1 MAGAKQND
9 FIDEFKAVYKEK
21 GKFDLKAQIPYLSK
35 LGDRYKRRGKKGPK
49 KRWSDLLK
57 VNIHSLLED
66 HNNGLTS
73 SFSVKLSFQ
82 KRLRI
87 RLPVLAFLCFLI
99 HLNQTDAGFMFLS
112 RLTPY
117 ITPVL

>member
-35 LGDRYKRRGKKGPK
+35 LGDRYKRIGKKGPK

-57 VNIHSLLED
+57 VKYPQ
-66 HNNGLTS
+66 
-73 SFSVKLSFQ
+73 FAR
-82 KRLRI
+82 RL
-87 RLPVLAFLCFLI
+87 
-99 HLNQTDAGFMFLS
+99 
-112 RLTPY
+112 
-117 ITPVL
+117 

>member
-1 MAGAKQND
+1 MAGAKQKD

-57 VNIHSLLED
+57 VNINSLLED
-66 HNNGLTS
+66 
-73 SFSVKLSFQ
+73 
-82 KRLRI
+82 
-87 RLPVLAFLCFLI
+87 
-99 HLNQTDAGFMFLS
+99 
-112 RLTPY
+112 
-117 ITPVL
+117 

>member
-35 LGDRYKRRGKKGPK
+35 LGDRYKRKGKKCPK

-57 VNIHSLLED
+57 VNIHSLLAD
-66 HNNGLTS
+66 YGNNLS
-73 SFSVKLSFQ
+73 S
-82 KRLRI
+82 
-87 RLPVLAFLCFLI
+87 
-99 HLNQTDAGFMFLS
+99 
-112 RLTPY
+112 
-117 ITPVL
+117 

>member
-1 MAGAKQND
+1 MAGALQKD

-35 LGDRYKRRGKKGPK
+35 LGDRYKSKGKKGPK

-57 VNIHSLLED
+57 VNRHSLLEYQGD
-66 HNNGLTS
+66 GFTS
-73 SFSVKLSFQ
+73 YFSTKFNFQ
-82 KRLRI
+82 KRLCI
-87 RLPVLAFLCFLI
+87 GLLVLAFLCFLK
-99 HLNQTDAGFMFLS
+99 HVNQTYAGFMFLS

>member
-1 MAGAKQND
+1 MAVAPQLE
-9 FIDEFKAVYKEK
+9 FIDEFKAVYKDK

-35 LGDRYKRRGKKGPK
+35 LGDRYKRKGKKDPK

-66 HNNGLTS
+66 YRNGLTS
-73 SFSVKLSFQ
+73 YFSDKFGFQ
-82 KRLRI
+82 KRLCI
-87 RLPVLAFLCFLI
+87 RLLVLAFLCFLN
-99 HLNQTDAGFMFLS
+99 HVNQTYAGFLS